1 MAVNLDKYLVTEKQ
15 KKFPYDFIVGADSY
29 EVWDEIE
36 IGKEYTAPIKYEVK
50 AEDIINC
57 SQSANDDNPALSNQE
72 KAKETP
78 FKGLIA
84 HPLFLAPVGFFCV
97 RSGAGSWIRTPGARN
112 PGQRIEWYEPIRP
125 GDILTLHMKSYDKWI
140 KAKVLFDLRDQVRR
154 PARTTQGDSGPLW
167 FCLRHVMTYVNLCVL
182 SMDFGPDRR

>member
-1 MAVNLDKYLVTEKQ
+1 MAVNMDKYLVTEKQ
-15 KKFPYDFIVGADSY
+15 KKFPYDFIAGADSY

-50 AEDIINC
+50 AEDIINY
-57 SQSANDDNPALSNQE
+57 SQSVNDDNPALSNQE

-84 HPLFLAPVGFFCV
+84 HPLFLTPVGFFCV

-140 KAKVLFDLRDQVRR
+140 KRGKYYLTYEIRYVDQHAQLKAIMWTTLILPRTRDDIRKFMRAEHGLQ
-154 PARTTQGDSGPLW
+154 A
-167 FCLRHVMTYVNLCVL
+167 
-182 SMDFGPDRR
+182 